1 MQTTRPARFA
11 TGAANW
17 WGLWTLYIK
26 EVRRFFKV
34 PAQTLVAPTATALL
48 MLAIFSLALGGALR
62 TVGDVPFLEFL
73 APGLIMMTI
82 IQSAFA
88 NTSSSIVIS
97 KLQGNIVDLLM
108 TPLSSGE
115 IALGIAL
122 GGLSRGLVA
131 SAVLLAAMQPFVQ
144 VWPQHFGYVVFHAAA
159 AGLALAQF
167 GLITGIWA
175 DKFDQMAAATNFII
189 TPAAFLSGTF
199 YSIERLPEFLQ
210 AVSQFNPFFYMID
223 GFRYGFI
230 GTADGSLAAGIA
242 VMVGVNV
249 ALWLVCH
256 RMLTSGYKLKP

>member
-1 MQTTRPARFA
+1 MRPARFA

-144 VWPQHFGYVVFHAAA
+144 VWPQHLGYVVFHAAA

-175 DKFDQMAAATNFII
+175 DKFDQMAAATHFII
-189 TPAAFLSGTF
+189 TPA
-199 YSIERLPEFLQ
+199 EFLQ